1 MSDPKGAFERAKF
14 YDCRGSEVFTCKT
27 PQEALIEYLG
37 GSARLDE
44 DRVALIVRRSPI
56 TMSAFVPRSIDG
68 PWISNRAWG
77 LLEEAADRF
86 SEEFGDPD
94 GGDDGLDENAYQAE
108 MPAAVEVLTIFYG
121 HGRVYSCEKVAER
134 VYDAAEVECILRERC
149 PEWFAEQ
156 KRGTP

>member
-1 MSDPKGAFERAKF
+1 MSDSKGAFERAKF
-14 YDCRGSEVFTCKT
+14 YDCQGSEVFTCKT

-37 GSARLDE
+37 GPAGLDE
-44 DRVALIVRRSPI
+44 DRVALIAKLSPI

-68 PWISNRAWG
+68 RWITNRARD

-86 SEEFGDPD
+86 SEEFGNPD
-94 GGDDGLDENAYQAE
+94 GSDDDLDENAYRAV
-108 MPAAVEVLTIFYG
+108 MPAAIEVLTIFYG
-121 HGRVYSCEKVAER
+121 RGRVYSCEKVAER